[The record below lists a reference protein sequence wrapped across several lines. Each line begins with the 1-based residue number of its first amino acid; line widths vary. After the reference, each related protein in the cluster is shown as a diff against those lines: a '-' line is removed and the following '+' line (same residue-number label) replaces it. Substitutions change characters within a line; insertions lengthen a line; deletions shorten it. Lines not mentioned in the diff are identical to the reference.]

1 MSNNRRQFLKYTGLA
16 LTGMAG
22 GGLKGLAASPDSA
35 SVIES
40 GREAGASGQYS
51 DPGTHRQL
59 FNMTGYAAPKIET
72 VRIGFIGLGNR
83 GSEAVPRLN
92 HIQGV
97 DIRALCDIKPLQVQ
111 LAIDSIKDSPHHP
124 VGYSGTADAWKKM
137 CERDDIDLIY
147 IATPWALHTPM
158 ALYAMNHGKHVAV
171 EVPAAQ
177 TIEQCW
183 QLVET
188 SERTKKHCV
197 MLENECFD
205 FFELLTLNMARQGF
219 FGEIIHGEGAYVHNI
234 SRSLFDP
241 ERRPGLWRLDEN
253 AHRNGNLYPTH
264 GLGPVCQVMN
274 INRGD
279 QLDYM
284 VSVSSGDFTLNA
296 IAKELAA
303 KDPAAYQK
311 YVGRPFSGNMN
322 TSTIRTKKGKT
333 IMLQHD
339 ISSSRPKSSRYL
351 ISGTKAIAQF
361 DTYPPKV
368 SITGEAWASPEE
380 LKALEEKYTL
390 PFVARIKAMA
400 QEIGGHGGMDVMM
413 DWRLIDCLRNGLP
426 MDYNVYDAALWSSVV
441 PLSEASVKNGSA
453 AVKFP
458 DFTCGSWE
466 KNGQLSLSIDHD
478 GLPAIK

>member
-1 MSNNRRQFLKYTGLA
+1 MSNNRRQFLRFSGLA
-16 LTGMAG
+16 LTGIAG
-22 GGLKGLAASPDSA
+22 GGLKGLAARPDPA
-35 SVIES
+35 AGIES
-40 GREAGASGQYS
+40 GNAGEYR
-51 DPGTHRQL
+51 DPGTHKQL

-72 VRIGFIGLGNR
+72 VRIGIIGLGNR

-111 LAIDSIKDSPHHP
+111 LAKDSIKGFPHNP
-124 VGYSGTADAWKKM
+124 VGYSGTEDIWKKL
-137 CERDDIDLIY
+137 CERDDIDLVY
-147 IATPWALHTPM
+147 IATPWAWHTPM
-158 ALYAMNHGKHVAV
+158 ALYAMNQGKHVAV

-177 TIEQCW
+177 TIDQCW

-188 SERTKKHCV
+188 SEKTKKHCV

-219 FGEIIHGEGAYVHNI
+219 FGEIVHGEGAYVHNI

-241 ERRPGLWRLDEN
+241 ERRPGLWRLNEN

-279 QLDYM
+279 RLDYM
-284 VSVSSGDFTLNA
+284 LSVSSADFTLNA

-303 KDPAAYQK
+303 KDPAYQK
-311 YVGRPFSGNMN
+311 YVDRPFSGNMN
-322 TSTIRTKKGKT
+322 TSTFRTVKGKT

-339 ISSSRPKSSRYL
+339 ISSTRPKSSRYL
-351 ISGTKAIAQF
+351 ISGTKAIAQY
-361 DTYPPKV
+361 DTDPPKISIDDQGWV
-368 SITGEAWASPEE
+368 SESAF
-380 LKALEEKYTL
+380 KQLEEQYTL
-390 PFVARIKAMA
+390 PFVARIRDMA
-400 QEIGGHGGMDVMM
+400 KEIGGHGGMDLMM

-426 MDYNVYDAALWSSVV
+426 MDYNVYDAAAWSSVV
-441 PLSEASVKNGSA
+441 PLSEWSVANQSKP
-453 AVKFP
+453 VKIP
-458 DFTCGSWE
+458 DFTCGSWM
-466 KNGQLSLSIDHD
+466 KNGPIALSIDH
-478 GLPAIK
+478 GNLTEVK